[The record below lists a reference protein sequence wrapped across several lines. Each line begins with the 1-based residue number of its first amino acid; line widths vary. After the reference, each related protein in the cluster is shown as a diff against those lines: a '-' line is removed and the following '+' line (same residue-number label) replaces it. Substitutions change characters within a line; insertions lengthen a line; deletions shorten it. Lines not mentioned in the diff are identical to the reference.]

1 MTPELLEAMETV
13 RRYDAGDGAVGSHDH
28 ERVSA
33 AFRLLARY
41 LVEHAGE
48 LVRVKTCALNLFD
61 EWQTTPMGCPTKVK
75 KWDDFLAAA
84 RAAVVAEKGQP

>member
-48 LVRVKTCALNLFD
+48 LVRVKTCYECLGN
-61 EWQTTPMGCPTKVK
+61 GCLLCDGSGRIYEPLT
-75 KWDDFLAAA
+75 A
-84 RAAVVAEKGQP
+84 KGDA